1 MSKRK
6 QTAASQGGYRARTG
20 RVKRPMLIEGRVQ
33 AALADVGIYAATVSL
48 ARLAARR
55 KVNP

>member
-1 MSKRK
+1 MAEMAVTALVPWFGGKR
-6 QTAASQGGYRARTG
+6 T
-20 RVKRPMLIEGRVQ
+20 
-33 AALADVGIYAATVSL
+33 LADVGIYAATVSL